1 MDINILNVIPDIFML
16 HAKHIEI
23 TQDSIV
29 TYFII
34 YMKLD

>member
-16 HAKHIEI
+16 HAKHI